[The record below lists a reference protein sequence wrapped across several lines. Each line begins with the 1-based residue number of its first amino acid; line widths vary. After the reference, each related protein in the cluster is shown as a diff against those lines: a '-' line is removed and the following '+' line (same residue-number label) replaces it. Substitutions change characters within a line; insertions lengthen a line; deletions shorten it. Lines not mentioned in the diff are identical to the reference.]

1 MLVICGFILRD
12 KGIYVC
18 LVLNNVGIV
27 MRSFEV
33 NIEGYEDWVMFL
45 FQEYIVNFFVILDDG
60 DVIMDVRVVGNFLL
74 SVEWRKD
81 G

>member
-1 MLVICGFILRD
+1 MLVICGFILGD

-18 LVLNNVGIV
+18 LVLNSVGIV

>member
-1 MLVICGFILRD
+1 MRVRGKFFLEVKWLKDEKFLVEISKFLWNNDIDIYMLVICGFILRD

-45 FQEYIVNFFVILDDG
+45 F
-60 DVIMDVRVVGNFLL
+60 
-74 SVEWRKD
+74 
-81 G
+81 